1 MEEVVSISEIEDRIR
16 DRVERLWDMAPASL
30 DTPEAWSRWKRR
42 CVSEVAIIVADE
54 LARER
59 RMNDAAERFE
69 RAIR

>member
-1 MEEVVSISEIEDRIR
+1 MTISEIEERIR

-30 DTPEAWSRWKRR
+30 DAPEAWATWRRR

-59 RMNDAAERFE
+59 FE